1 MNLKGLSGGFSKA
14 APIRVWRGAMR
25 AGAAL
30 LIAGGLA
37 GAAFYP
43 QVVTAEEPARVAG
56 RPTPSRLPVP
66 RWVSLKFNTVNAR
79 GGPGDD
85 YPAVWTYR
93 AKGLPVQVV
102 AETREWRKVCDP
114 DGGSAWIH
122 RRTTIGDRTV
132 FHRGGQTLAI
142 RTEPKDG
149 ARTRA
154 LLAVRGIAR
163 LDRCEKGWCLI
174 RAGKA
179 KGWARSNSLWGLS
192 ERRVCR

>member
-1 MNLKGLSGGFSKA
+1 MAVVLSPATGVA
-14 APIRVWRGAMR
+14 DDRYR
-25 AGAAL
+25 AGD
-30 LIAGGLA
+30 
-37 GAAFYP
+37 
-43 QVVTAEEPARVAG
+43 

-66 RWVSLKFNTVNAR
+66 RWVSLKFNEVNAR
-79 GGPGDD
+79 SGPGDD

-122 RRTTIGDRTV
+122 RRTTIGVRTV
-132 FHRGGQTLAI
+132 FHRGSQLLPL
-142 RTEPKDG
+142 RSSPRNS

-163 LDRCEKGWCLI
+163 LDKCEKGWCLI
-174 RAGKA
+174 EVGRD
-179 KGWARSNSLWGLS
+179 KGWAPARSLWGLADD
-192 ERRVCR
+192 RVCR

>member
-1 MNLKGLSGGFSKA
+1 MRRRFGKA
-14 APIRVWRGAMR
+14 GPRKVWRGAIRVAAAAVLTLSLVAASLPAPSLAAPDRAEEPMR
-25 AGAAL
+25 AGD
-30 LIAGGLA
+30 
-37 GAAFYP
+37 
-43 QVVTAEEPARVAG
+43 

-66 RWVSLKFNTVNAR
+66 RWVSLKFDKVNAR
-79 GGPGDD
+79 SGPGDD

-114 DGGSAWIH
+114 DGGTAWIH

-132 FHRGGQTLAI
+132 FHRGAQLLPI
-142 RTEPKDG
+142 RNAPKEQ

-163 LDRCEKGWCLI
+163 LDRCEKGWCLVT
-174 RAGKA
+174 AGKA
-179 KGWARSNSLWGLS
+179 KGWARASSLWGLA